1 MTKKFQF
8 VYFDLDDTL
17 LDHRGAEARALL
29 DLSRKL
35 WDGEFDVHAARLR
48 DSYQEKNRELWHAY
62 ADGEIDRHTLREWR
76 FRHIVD
82 TFEIGDVSWKD
93 LDDYYMRRY
102 AVHWREI
109 DGARDAFESAADRLE
124 VGLITNGFADVQ
136 HAKLDRFPVFRE
148 RSASVV
154 ISEEVGF
161 LKPDARLFRR
171 AEEMAGRS
179 GDSILYVGDSY
190 RSDVL
195 GAVEAGWS
203 AAWFS
208 GELERDLPEG
218 SFVVNEWSEL
228 LARL

>member
-1 MTKKFQF
+1 MKKIRF

-17 LDHRGAEARALL
+17 LDHRGAEASALL
-29 DLSRKL
+29 DLSRKM
-35 WDGEFDVHAARLR
+35 WDGDFALHASRLR
-48 DSYQEKNRELWHAY
+48 DSYYQKNRELWHAY
-62 ADGEIDRHTLREWR
+62 ADGDIDRHTLRERR

-82 TFEIGDVSWKD
+82 TFEISDVSWRD
-93 LDDYYMRRY
+93 LDDYYMERY

-109 DGARDAFESAADRLE
+109 DGARDAFEAAADRFD

-136 HAKLDRFPVFRE
+136 HAKLERFPLFRE

-161 LKPDARLFRR
+161 LKPDQRLFRR
-171 AEEMAGRS
+171 AEEMAGVTD
-179 GDSILYVGDSY
+179 GSILYVGDSY

-195 GAVEAGWS
+195 GAVGAGWS

-208 GELERDLPEG
+208 EERGSDLPKG
-218 SFVVNEWSEL
+218 SFVFSEWSDL
-228 LARL
+228 LARI